1 MKSATRHSRAPRGF
15 TLVEVLVA
23 LFIMAV
29 MAGIAWQGIDGI
41 VRSRDSSA
49 ALVERTMR
57 LNTVVTQWE
66 QDLLALYDSPTVSPL
81 AFDGMSLRLTRE
93 AEGGVRV
100 VVWSLRG
107 SDWVRWTSPAT
118 TRSAD
123 LQNAWMQ
130 SQQLLGT
137 EAGTLRVLEGV
148 SGWQVYFYRG
158 NAWSNAQS
166 SGDLEAAP
174 APGAAAT
181 TPEGAAAAASAAS
194 GVSGAG
200 SATAAAAASAASGV
214 AGGGAPGAPLV
225 APPRETLPTGVRL
238 VLNTAYGTVTRDIA
252 LGPQAR

>member
-1 MKSATRHSRAPRGF
+1 MRPAATSPRRARGF

-23 LFIMAV
+23 LLIMAV

-41 VRSRDSSA
+41 VRTRDTSG

-66 QDLLALYDSPTVSPL
+66 QDLLALYDSPLVPAL
-81 AFDGMSLRLTRE
+81 AFDGLSLRLTRE

-100 VVWSLRG
+100 VTWSLRG
-107 SDWVRWTSPAT
+107 SDWVRWTGPVT

-123 LQNAWMQ
+123 LQDAWVQ

-148 SGWQVYFYRG
+148 TGWQVYFYRG
-158 NAWSNAQS
+158 NGWSNAQS
-166 SGDLEAAP
+166 SGDLEAPP
-174 APGAAAT
+174 APGTAAAT
-181 TPEGAAAAASAAS
+181 PDGAAAAASAAS
-194 GVSGAG
+194 GAAATG
-200 SATAAAAASAASGV
+200 SAAAAAAAASTAATGN
-214 AGGGAPGAPLV
+214 PGAPV
-225 APPRETLPTGVRL
+225 AAPLRETLPTGVRL
-238 VLNTAYGTVTRDIA
+238 VLTTATGTLTRDIA